1 MHAKRRDDHAEK
13 VGSINTG
20 KDNRIS
26 SEKKQCLPNSI
37 CTKKSRFGREIKT
50 VYPFCFSKNNANNI
64 FASETKKIATV
75 KNEET
80 IKCKNKVPH

>member
-1 MHAKRRDDHAEK
+1 MQSGAITMPKKSAALIPAKITEYLQRKNSA
-13 VGSINTG
+13 S
-20 KDNRIS
+20 RIVFS
-26 SEKKQCLPNSI
+26 
-37 CTKKSRFGREIKT
+37 TKKSRFGREIKT

-75 KNEET
+75 KNEKT